1 MDYNRDFTSVAK
13 QIDFATLKPSQA
25 AEAAEAQ
32 GKRSTPISRP
42 P

>member
-25 AEAAEAQ
+25 AEAAESLAVIF
-32 GKRSTPISRP
+32 TLW
-42 P
+42 